1 MTGKNELLSDLRKKR
16 APNLGAQI
24 SQYVGINL
32 KQLFGYRPF

>member
-32 KQLFGYRPF
+32 KQLFGHCLF